1 MGSKVGDMY
10 MSNALVTTF
19 YDLFYNFLRSQVFI
33 GLHHFHII
41 HYSFFFFLF
50 LVKFITKEM
59 EYKFYNSVQLSTIQ
73 NKTKPYSSTGQQT
86 LFHAAQS
93 VQIAALILIK
103 EELRIN

>member
-1 MGSKVGDMY
+1 
-10 MSNALVTTF
+10 
-19 YDLFYNFLRSQVFI
+19 
-33 GLHHFHII
+33 
-41 HYSFFFFLF
+41 
-50 LVKFITKEM
+50 M